1 MQISGQNAGIK
12 EQVEAH
18 PHIEAI
24 AGNFVDGR
32 VALQCGFNYF
42 EKRLRA
48 SAHTNSQARL
58 LTSGPRVGSR
68 S

>member
-12 EQVEAH
+12 EQVEAP
-18 PHIEAI
+18 PHI

-42 EKRLRA
+42 EKRLRV

-58 LTSGPRVGSR
+58 LTSVPRVGSR